1 MADSRADVPVLE
13 QSRRLGRRLAL
24 ILALVLVVAGVVA
37 LLRPRREHV
46 PGHAFALPVPEGR
59 VVVEVLNGTRRQGL
73 ARVATRILRRRG
85 IDVVYLDNA
94 DAATAKRITATR
106 ILVRRG
112 ETDRGRTVAAA
123 LGAAASAVVVERDT
137 LRRVDVS
144 VILGPDF
151 RPQGDLHP

>member
-24 ILALVLVVAGVVA
+24 ILVLALLVAGIVA
-37 LLRPRREHV
+37 LLRPRREQL
-46 PGHAFALPVPEGR
+46 PGHAFTLPAPEGR
-59 VVVEVLNGTRRQGL
+59 IVVEVLNGTRRQGL
-73 ARVATRILRRRG
+73 ARVATRMLRRRG
-85 IDVVYLDNA
+85 IDVVSLDNA
-94 DAATAKRITATR
+94 DATTTTR

-112 ETDRGRTVAAA
+112 ESDQGRTVAAA
-123 LGAAASAVVVERDT
+123 LGAVTTAVVVARDT

-151 RPQGDLHP
+151 RPEGDLHP